1 MRTLSWLLLAAA
13 TVAVALCA
21 CRPHARPAPVTPT
34 DATYATSVQPLFD
47 RRCVPCHSCYDS
59 ACQLSLQSFEGL
71 DRGGNK
77 SIVYHPQRAVAERPT
92 RMFQDAQTT
101 ATWQSE
107 LGFFPVV
114 DRVHSDDLAH
124 SILWRF
130 VSQRRGYPL
139 GGIFDVDNTTT
150 CPQNVSEIENELREH
165 PERGM
170 PFGFPPLT
178 DAESER
184 IAAWL
189 RKGAG
194 GPAIPSEDVEN
205 AEIQQW
211 EDFLNG
217 SDPRTPLVSAYLFE
231 HLFYAHL
238 RFDSAPDAW
247 FRLVRSR
254 SPSGSAVDEI
264 PTRRPYDDPRA
275 PFFYRLRRIR
285 ETLVEKTHVPYR
297 LGDAKLARLRHLFFD
312 PPWSTGPEPSPYN
325 PKYAANPFIAF
336 AAIPARAR
344 YQFLLD
350 DARYHVQAFI
360 HGPVCRGE
368 AALDVIDEHFLI
380 LFLAPE
386 SDPSVTDP
394 GYLRQVAPD
403 LELPAED
410 SSSIGALSPRFDAK
424 ESEYLAAQAPR
435 MKARTLAD
443 LWHGDGNNPDAV
455 LTVLRHYD
463 NAFVV
468 RGAVGGMPKTAWVM
482 DYPIFERMYYDLVAG
497 FDVYGNVAH
506 QIATRIYM
514 NLLRI
519 ESEGQLLRFLPTNE
533 RARIHGRW
541 YRGRIAQALSQIH
554 SKSYAGPEPSIVYN
568 DFAHPKEEL
577 LTRVL
582 TKELPAAVAGPR
594 EPIQWQDVPMSTD
607 PARARFEVAV
617 RDLVQKPAPYVAV
630 FPDTVLLRVRAAG
643 ASDLVYTIA
652 RNRAH
657 LSVEFIFAE
666 GVELEPPEDS
676 LQIFSGIVTS
686 RPSFFLTVDEANL
699 DGFVSDWRALKQ
711 GDGSWAAFAAK
722 YGARRSDPRFWSTF
736 DFFTDAFSTLDPLG
750 AAVLDLSRYT
760 ND

>member
-1 MRTLSWLLLAAA
+1 M
-13 TVAVALCA
+13 
-21 CRPHARPAPVTPT
+21 TPT

-47 RRCVPCHSCYDS
+47 RRCVPCHACYDS

-77 SIVYHPQRAVAERPT
+77 SVVYHPERAVADRPT

-107 LGFFPVV
+107 FGFFPVV
-114 DRVHSDDLAH
+114 DRDHPDAFAH
-124 SILWRF
+124 SIVWRF
-130 VSQRRGYPL
+130 VSQRIAHPL
-139 GGIFDVDNTTT
+139 GGTFDVDKTTT
-150 CPQNVSEIENELREH
+150 CPQTISEMEEDFREH
-165 PERGM
+165 PEHGM

-178 DAESER
+178 GAESEA
-184 IAAWL
+184 IALWL

-194 GPAIPSEDVEN
+194 GPPGPPEDVEN
-205 AEIQQW
+205 AEIQKW
-211 EDFLNG
+211 EAFFNG

-238 RFDSAPDAW
+238 RFESAPDAW

-254 SPSGSAVDEI
+254 SPSGSPVDEI
-264 PTRRPYDDPRA
+264 PTRRPYDDPGL

-297 LGDAKLARLRHLFFD
+297 LNDAKLARLRHLFFD
-312 PPWSTGPEPSPYN
+312 PPWSPGPGPSPYARTH
-325 PKYAANPFIAF
+325 AANPFVAF

-380 LFLAPE
+380 LFLAPD
-386 SDPSVTDP
+386 SDPSITDP
-394 GYLRQVAPD
+394 DYLRQVAHD

-410 SSSIGALSPRFDAK
+410 SSSIAALSPLFDAK
-424 ESEYLAAQAPR
+424 EIEYLAAQAPR
-435 MKARTLAD
+435 MKARTMAD
-443 LWHGDGNNPDAV
+443 VWHGDGNNPDGV

-506 QIATRIYM
+506 QIATRLYM

-519 ESEGQLLRFLPTNE
+519 ESEGQLLRFLPASE
-533 RARIHGRW
+533 RARIHGQW
-541 YRGRIAQALSQIH
+541 YRGRIARALSGIH
-554 SKSYAGPEPSIVYN
+554 ATSYAGPQSSIVYTAP
-568 DFAHPKEEL
+568 AHAKQEF

-582 TKELPAAVAGPR
+582 TGELPSAVVGPR
-594 EPIQWQDVPMSTD
+594 EPIQWRDVPLSTD
-607 PARARFEVAV
+607 PARARFEVAM
-617 RDLVQKPAPYVAV
+617 RDLVQRPAPYVAV
-630 FPDTVLLRVRAAG
+630 FPDTVLVRVTASG
-643 ASDLVYTIA
+643 ASDLVYTVA

-657 LSVEFIFAE
+657 RSVEFIFSE
-666 GVELEPPEDS
+666 GVELEPAEDT

-686 RPSFFLTVDEANL
+686 RPSFFLTVDGSNL
-699 DGFVSDWRALKQ
+699 DGFVSDWKSLHT
-711 GDGSWAAFAAK
+711 GDGSWAAFAAR

-736 DFFTDAFSTLDPLG
+736 DFFSDAFATLDPLG